1 MLGALSGVTGVTG
14 VAGADSV
21 GTLSPSDLS
30 SNNPGIENKKAIK
43 KKAIAAVI
51 VTFAS
56 TVAVPRGPNA
66 EEFAPPPNT
75 WLASDLPGCNS
86 TNKIKTKQA
95 TMYSTVNIILNTDQF
110 LPVLFVVYDTR
121 E

>member
-1 MLGALSGVTGVTG
+1 MTGVTG
-14 VAGADSV
+14 AAGADSA
-21 GTLSPSDLS
+21 GPTPSPNDLS
-30 SNNPGIENKKAIK
+30 SNNPGIENRNAIR

-75 WLASDLPGCNS
+75 AAASDLPGCNS
-86 TNKIKTKQA
+86 TNKIKTTQA
-95 TMYSTVNIILNTDQF
+95 MI
-110 LPVLFVVYDTR
+110 
-121 E
+121 